1 MRRREFIGGLRPD
14 DPWRKLL
21 SLRSRKRLRTWVEPM
36 VATCGLS
43 LRARKSA
50 VPELLQAIGMASSMP
65 WTMGVK
71 R

>member
-1 MRRREFIGGLRPD
+1 MRRREFIGGLMPD

-36 VATCGLS
+36 GATCGLS
-43 LRARKSA
+43 ARKSA
-50 VPELLQAIGMASSMP
+50 MPELLQANGMASSMP